1 MSFIFPLVDCTGI
14 EPAGPA
20 LFLNCIHSVDA
31 ARLDIGARFM
41 NTNQPIGYAIL
52 SITHVTKFR
61 LILFIRFQIIPR
73 VGVILWIS
81 RR

>member
-1 MSFIFPLVDCTGI
+1 MLLSFLILPLVDCTGI

-41 NTNQPIGYAIL
+41 SASQPI
-52 SITHVTKFR
+52 SIIFHPTVRLGAKCCYRFFQTHPH
-61 LILFIRFQIIPR
+61 Q
-73 VGVILWIS
+73 
-81 RR
+81 